1 MNDTLYSLA
10 TVAIPMIVAIV
21 FHEVAHGRMARLLGD
36 HTAQD
41 MGRLSFNPLRHVDPV
56 GTVFLPG
63 MLALAHAPVFGWA
76 KPVPVDVRGLPHPR
90 RAMML
95 VGAAGPAMNFALAV
109 VAALGLGVM
118 ARLAPGA
125 GAVAQFVAANLV
137 NFLAINLF
145 LACFNL
151 LPLPPFDGSHI
162 VEGLLPRRAAQAYAR
177 LLKIYPDSES
187 AAEASRRLPQERAA
201 HDFERLERVVGVEL
215 HQRGRRTSTGVVGG
229 LLLTLDQQHI
239 SEPSACQEIGERSAG
254 DAGPDDDH
262 LVLLAFGRH
271 GLTSTGGSVY
281 HGLVRRAR
289 SLSGQALLTVRL
301 EDEVPST
308 LTGYGQEGSLWGTG
322 CKR

>member
-56 GTVFLPG
+56 GTVILPG

-76 KPVPVDVRGLPHPR
+76 RPVPVDVRGLPHPR

-109 VAALGLGVM
+109 VAALGLGIM
-118 ARLAPGA
+118 ARLAPGP

-162 VEGLLPRRAAQAYAR
+162 VEGLLPRPAAQAYAR
-177 LLKIYPDSES
+177 LRPLGFPIM
-187 AAEASRRLPQERAA
+187 
-201 HDFERLERVVGVEL
+201 
-215 HQRGRRTSTGVVGG
+215 
-229 LLLTLDQQHI
+229 
-239 SEPSACQEIGERSAG
+239 
-254 DAGPDDDH
+254 
-262 LVLLAFGRH
+262 LVLLVVLPWMMPSFDPVRAVVVPPVTWLADHYIALAELVAGRPL
-271 GLTSTGGSVY
+271 G
-281 HGLVRRAR
+281 
-289 SLSGQALLTVRL
+289 
-301 EDEVPST
+301 
-308 LTGYGQEGSLWGTG
+308 
-322 CKR
+322 

>member
-177 LLKIYPDSES
+177 LRPLGFPIM
-187 AAEASRRLPQERAA
+187 
-201 HDFERLERVVGVEL
+201 
-215 HQRGRRTSTGVVGG
+215 
-229 LLLTLDQQHI
+229 
-239 SEPSACQEIGERSAG
+239 
-254 DAGPDDDH
+254 
-262 LVLLAFGRH
+262 LVLLVVLPWMMPSLDPVRAVVVPPVTWLADHYLALAELVAGRPL
-271 GLTSTGGSVY
+271 G
-281 HGLVRRAR
+281 
-289 SLSGQALLTVRL
+289 
-301 EDEVPST
+301 
-308 LTGYGQEGSLWGTG
+308 
-322 CKR
+322 

>member
-56 GTVFLPG
+56 GTVILPG

-76 KPVPVDVRGLPHPR
+76 RPVPVDVRGLPHPR

-109 VAALGLGVM
+109 VAALGLGIM
-118 ARLAPGA
+118 ARLAPGP

-162 VEGLLPRRAAQAYAR
+162 VEGLLPRPAAQAYAR
-177 LLKIYPDSES
+177 LRPLGFPIM
-187 AAEASRRLPQERAA
+187 
-201 HDFERLERVVGVEL
+201 
-215 HQRGRRTSTGVVGG
+215 
-229 LLLTLDQQHI
+229 
-239 SEPSACQEIGERSAG
+239 
-254 DAGPDDDH
+254 
-262 LVLLAFGRH
+262 LVLLVVLPWMMPSLDPVRAVVVPPVTWLADHYIALAELVAGRPL
-271 GLTSTGGSVY
+271 G
-281 HGLVRRAR
+281 
-289 SLSGQALLTVRL
+289 
-301 EDEVPST
+301 
-308 LTGYGQEGSLWGTG
+308 
-322 CKR
+322 